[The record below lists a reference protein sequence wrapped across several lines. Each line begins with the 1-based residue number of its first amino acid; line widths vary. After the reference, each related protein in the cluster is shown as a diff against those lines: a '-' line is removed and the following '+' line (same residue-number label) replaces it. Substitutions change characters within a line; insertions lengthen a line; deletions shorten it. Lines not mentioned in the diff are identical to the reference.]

1 MSSHREA
8 PEISKDPVAD
18 STDLYA
24 FVTPGHPDTVTLI
37 ANYLPMQL
45 PAGGPNF
52 FEFGNDVRYEIHID
66 NDGDGYPDVTFQFR
80 FETRLRNN
88 NTFLYNTG
96 PIESLDSKNWNR
108 QQFYSVTR
116 IDRNGHGQL
125 LAHNLPCPPCNI
137 GPLSTPN
144 YANLA
149 YQAIQKLPGNRKV
162 FAGQRADGFYVDLG
176 AIFDLG
182 NLRPFQQ
189 LHEQFGL
196 QLFDK
201 PATAVNAL
209 NEFNVHS
216 IALQVPID
224 DVVRGGRYGRYKRN
238 QTEAVIGVWT
248 TASRQQIELR
258 NDRPGIDAGAGPDVQ
273 VSRLGNPLFNEVIVP
288 MAQKDLWNTLSP
300 REDKR
305 FAEFVALPE
314 LANLL
319 PVLYPDVFPNLA
331 ALNAAKTRRA
341 DLLAILL
348 TGIPDGVIPNF
359 QNSTGSLQA
368 DMLRLNTA
376 IPPAAKPNVLGVVG
390 GDVAGFP
397 NGRRVTDDVV
407 TIALR
412 AIAGLT
418 FALIDKTFTPDA
430 AASAVAQG
438 LSPANVKA
446 PFLAQFPFLGTPYD
460 GFSTPS

>member
-1 MSSHREA
+1 
-8 PEISKDPVAD
+8 V
-18 STDLYA
+18 
-24 FVTPGHPDTVTLI
+24 
-37 ANYLPMQL
+37 
-45 PAGGPNF
+45 
-52 FEFGNDVRYEIHID
+52 
-66 NDGDGYPDVTFQFR
+66 
-80 FETRLRNN
+80 
-88 NTFLYNTG
+88 
-96 PIESLDSKNWNR
+96 
-108 QQFYSVTR
+108 R
-116 IDRNGHGQL
+116 IDRDGHQQVLGR
-125 LAHNLPCPPCNI
+125 NLPCPPCNI

-149 YQAIQKLPGNRKV
+149 YQAVQKLPGNRKV

-182 NLRPFQQ
+182 NLRPFEQ

-196 QLFDK
+196 NVFQKAADG
-201 PATAVNAL
+201 VNAL

-224 DVVRGGRYGRYKRN
+224 DVVQGGKYGRYKRN
-238 QTEAVIGVWT
+238 QTQAVIGVWT
-248 TASRQQIELR
+248 TASRQQVQLR
-258 NDRPGIDAGAGPDVQ
+258 NDQPGIDAGAGPDVQ

-305 FAEFVALPE
+305 FAEFVARPE
-314 LANLL
+314 LAGLL
-319 PVLYPDVFPNLA
+319 PVLYPNVFPNLA
-331 ALNAAKTRRA
+331 ALNQAKTHRA

-348 TGIPDGVIPNF
+348 TGIPDGIIPNF

-376 IPPAAKPNVLGVVG
+376 IPPASHPNVLGVLG

-407 TIALR
+407 TISLR

-418 FALIDKTFTPDA
+418 FALIDKNFKPDA
-430 AASAVAQG
+430 AASSVTQG

-446 PFLAQFPFLGTPYD
+446 PFLGQFPFLGTPYD

>member
-24 FVTPGHPDTVTLI
+24 FVTPGRTDSVTLI

-66 NDGDGYPDVTFQFR
+66 NNGDGHADVTYQFR
-80 FETRLRNN
+80 FETRLRDK

-116 IDRNGHGQL
+116 IDREGRSQVLGK
-125 LAHNLPCPPCNI
+125 NLPCPPCNI

-144 YANLA
+144 YTKLA
-149 YQAIQKLPGNRKV
+149 YQAVQSLPGNRKV
-162 FAGQRADGFYVDLG
+162 FAGQRADGFFVDLG

-196 QLFDK
+196 QLFNK
-201 PATAVNAL
+201 PANAVNAL

-216 IALQVPID
+216 IALQVPIN
-224 DVVRGGRYGRYKRN
+224 DVVQGGQHGRYKRN
-238 QTEAVIGVWT
+238 QSQAVVGVWT
-248 TASRQQIELR
+248 TASRQQVQLR
-258 NDRPGIDAGAGPDVQ
+258 NDKPGVDAGAGPHVQ

-305 FAEFVALPE
+305 FANFVAQPE
-314 LANLL
+314 LARLL
-319 PVLYPDVFPNLA
+319 PVLYPNVFPNLA
-331 ALNAAKTRRA
+331 ALNAAKTPRA

-348 TGIPDGVIPNF
+348 TGIPEGVIPNF

-376 IPPAAKPNVLGVVG
+376 IPPAAKPNALGVVG

-397 NGRRVTDDVV
+397 NGRRPTDDVV

-412 AIAGLT
+412 AVAGVT
-418 FALIDKTFTPDA
+418 FALIDKNFKPDA
-430 AASAVAQG
+430 AAGQVNQG
-438 LSPANVKA
+438 LSAGNVKS
-446 PFLAQFPFLGTPYD
+446 PFLNSFPFLGTPYD

>member
-37 ANYLPMQL
+37 ANYLPLQL

-66 NDGDGYPDVTFQFR
+66 NDGDGYAEVTYQFR

-88 NTFLYNTG
+88 DTFLYNTG

-108 QQFYSVTR
+108 QQFYSVIR
-116 IDRNGHGQL
+116 IDRQGHQQL
-125 LAHNLPCPPCNI
+125 LARNLPCPPCNI

-196 QLFDK
+196 HLFQK

-209 NEFNVHS
+209 NNFNVHS

-238 QTEAVIGVWT
+238 ETQAVIGVWT
-248 TASRQQIELR
+248 TASRQQVQLR
-258 NDRPGIDAGAGPDVQ
+258 NDRPGLDAGAGPDVQ

-288 MAQKDLWNTLSP
+288 MAQKDLWNTLPP

-305 FAEFVALPE
+305 FADFVAQPE
-314 LANLL
+314 LAKLL
-319 PVLYPDVFPNLA
+319 PVLYPDVFANLD
-331 ALNAAKTRRA
+331 ALNKAKTPRA

-348 TGIPDGVIPNF
+348 TGIPAGVFPNF

-376 IPPAAKPNVLGVVG
+376 IPAAARPNILGVLG

-418 FALIDKTFTPDA
+418 FALIDKNFKPDA
-430 AASAVAQG
+430 AASTVTQG
-438 LSPANVKA
+438 LTPADVRA
-446 PFLAQFPFLGTPYD
+446 PFLDGFPFLGTPYD

>member
-1 MSSHREA
+1 VSSHREA

-24 FVTPGHPDTVTLI
+24 FVTPGYPSTVTLI
-37 ANYLPMQL
+37 ANYLPLQL

-96 PIESLDSKNWNR
+96 PIDSLDSKNWNR
-108 QQFYSVTR
+108 QQFYSVTK
-116 IDRNGHGQL
+116 IDREGHAQV
-125 LAHNLPCPPCNI
+125 LAHDLPCPPCNI
-137 GPLSTPN
+137 GPLSTPD

-149 YQAIQKLPGNRKV
+149 YQAIRKLPGNRKV

-196 QLFDK
+196 HLFDK

-209 NEFNVHS
+209 NNFNVHS

-224 DVVRGGRYGRYKRN
+224 DVVRGGKYGRYKRN
-238 QTEAVIGVWT
+238 ETQAVIGVWT
-248 TASRQQIELR
+248 TANRQAIELR
-258 NDRPGIDAGAGPDVQ
+258 NDQPGVDAGAGPDVQ

-288 MAQKDLWNTLSP
+288 MALKDLWNSLSP

-305 FAEFVALPE
+305 FAEFVAQPE

-319 PVLYPDVFPNLA
+319 PVLYPNVFPNLA

-348 TGIPDGVIPNF
+348 TGIPAGVIPNF

-376 IPPAAKPNVLGVVG
+376 IPPASHPNVLGVVG
-390 GDVAGFP
+390 GDFAGFP

-412 AIAGLT
+412 AIAGQT
-418 FALIDKTFTPDA
+418 FPLIDKTFKPDA
-430 AASAVAQG
+430 AAGAVTQG
-438 LSPANVKA
+438 LSPADVKA

-460 GFSTPS
+460 GFNTP